1 MISRRDRDVALLV
14 AGCLFMENLDG
25 TIVATAA
32 PAMARSLGV
41 PTTSIGLV
49 VTSYL
54 ITLAVLIPVSGWMAR
69 RWGARRVFLSA
80 IVVFTLA
87 SLACALSTDLVTLVA
102 MRVLQGAGSA
112 MMVPVGRF
120 VVLGRAEKGDLL
132 RVVAW
137 ITWPGLLAP
146 VVAPL
151 VGGALV
157 TYASWHWIFLVNL
170 PLGVVA
176 LAVAWRLLPE
186 PPREQPQPLD
196 RVGVLLT
203 CAGLGGLAWTAHL
216 LSEPETSWRWTAA
229 WGLGALAVTAW
240 SVRHLLRAGTPLVD
254 LRSLRVATFRASV
267 TGSSLFW
274 IAVGAAPFLLPL
286 LFQDV
291 FGWSPVR
298 AGAVVLFV
306 FVGNVAVKPAT
317 SWLLR
322 RYGFRAVLLASTA
335 GVAASLVALG
345 AVTAATPLAVVAALC
360 LLSGVARSVGFTAYN
375 TVAFSDVPPEGMRDA
390 NTLAATAQQLG
401 AAFGVAAAT
410 VALRA
415 GQPLGEL
422 LPGSPTRG
430 SAYTAAFVLLAA
442 VALAATAAA
451 TRLHP
456 QAGAAVT
463 GTTPRRGA

>member
-1 MISRRDRDVALLV
+1 VIGRQDRRIALLV
-14 AGCLFMENLDG
+14 AGCFFMENLDG

-32 PAMARSLGV
+32 PAMARSLDV
-41 PTTSIGLV
+41 PSSSIGLV

-54 ITLAVLIPVSGWMAR
+54 LALAVLIPVSGWMAR
-69 RWGARRVFLSA
+69 RWGARRVFLTA

-87 SLACALSTDLVTLVA
+87 SLACALSTDLAQLVA
-102 MRVLQGAGSA
+102 VRVLQGAGGA

-120 VVLGRAEKGDLL
+120 VVLARAEKADLM

-151 VGGALV
+151 VGGLLT

-170 PLGVVA
+170 PLGL
-176 LAVAWRLLPE
+176 LAFVVAWRLVPATA
-186 PPREQPQPLD
+186 RERPQPLD
-196 RVGVLLT
+196 GLGVLLT

-216 LSEPETSWRWTAA
+216 LSEATAA
-229 WGLGALAVTAW
+229 WGPTTAWALGSLAVTAW
-240 SVRHLLRAGTPLVD
+240 AVRHLLRAPHPLVE
-254 LRSLRVATFRASV
+254 LRSLRVTTFRASV

-291 FGWSPVR
+291 FGWSPVT

-322 RYGFRAVLLASTA
+322 RFGFRAVLVASTT

-345 AVTAATPLAVVAALC
+345 LVTAATPLLVTAALC
-360 LLSGVARSVGFTAYN
+360 VLSGVARSVGFTAYN

-415 GQPLGEL
+415 GEPLGRL
-422 LPGSPTRG
+422 LPGQPTAAT
-430 SAYTAAFVLLAA
+430 AYTVAFVLLAA
-442 VALAATAAA
+442 VALAATGAAA
-451 TRLHP
+451 RLHP
-456 QAGAAVT
+456 EAGAAV
-463 GTTPRRGA
+463 RGAAAGR

>member
-32 PAMARSLGV
+32 PAMARSLDV

-54 ITLAVLIPVSGWMAR
+54 LTLAVLIPVSGWTAR

-87 SLACALSTDLVTLVA
+87 SLACALSTDLVQLVA
-102 MRVLQGAGSA
+102 MRVVQGAGGA

-120 VVLGRAEKGDLL
+120 VVLGRAEKGDLM

-176 LAVAWRLLPE
+176 LVVAWRLLPE

-196 RVGVLLT
+196 RAGVLLT

-216 LSEPETSWRWTAA
+216 LSEPATPWGRTTA

-240 SVRHLLRAGTPLVD
+240 SVVHLLRARTPLVD

-306 FVGNVAVKPAT
+306 FVGNVAIKPAT

-345 AVTAATPLAVVAALC
+345 AVTAATPLAVIAALC

-422 LPGSPTRG
+422 LPGSPTG
-430 SAYTAAFVLLAA
+430 ASAYTAAFALLAA
-442 VALAATAAA
+442 VALAATAVA

-456 QAGAAVT
+456 QAGAAVR
-463 GTTPRRGA
+463 GPARRDA